1 MTVVTNVV
9 AALAIT
15 TTRLVPVPCPDGIE
29 GCCVLH
35 TDFVSDTRY
44 EPVKVSEKDC
54 DNPCTSRGI
63 ALSTNAL
70 YDAIASVYW
79 NRKLPQLIPIRALK
93 GDGGINVAF
102 PVGDGFVWKSVHQI
116 DADVADACRAQE
128 AYGFAHL

>member
-93 GDGGINVAF
+93 GDGGINYGGHPIGF
-102 PVGDGFVWKSVHQI
+102 LIGDAVRRECGFDEPSCATPKKEE
-116 DADVADACRAQE
+116 D
-128 AYGFAHL
+128 